1 LIFFF
6 LTSTPCLLFQLLV
19 LPSTPCLLF
28 NFFSM
33 VLIWENF
40 YAIMLDGVVKI
51 LRRIL
56 GKMGLIVL
64 YLGKDRGWIFLLS
77 HGRVEWSLGLRII
90 NTICIVEQKKIK

>member
-1 LIFFF
+1 MRSITFIFLTWLSSLDLLF

-19 LPSTPCLLF
+19 LPLTPCFLF

-40 YAIMLDGVVKI
+40 YAIVLDGVVKI

-64 YLGKDRGWIFLLS
+64 YLGKDRGWIFFTKS
-77 HGRVEWSLGLRII
+77 W
-90 NTICIVEQKKIK
+90 